1 MAQAAL
7 KIVPLDRVDNTVLR
21 FERRGA
27 RRRLLSGRVTCV
39 QQSPDRAEAINRIG
53 SLQLLD
59 ISDLGLGAIVPEPV
73 EVGTL
78 ITVYFAPHG
87 PELGF
92 ERVGHVARCHG
103 SQGGYQIGIRFLSR
117 SAA

>member
-7 KIVPLDRVDNTVLR
+7 KLVPIEGVDNVLR

-27 RRRLLSGRVTCV
+27 RRRLLSGRVTSV
-39 QQSPDRAEAINRIG
+39 QQSVDKAEAINRIG

-59 ISDLGLGAIVPEPV
+59 ISDLGLGAVVPQPV
-73 EVGTL
+73 ETGTL

-87 PELGF
+87 PEMGF
-92 ERVGHVARCHG
+92 ERVGQVVRCHSG
-103 SQGGYQIGIRFLSR
+103 QGGYQIGIRFLAR